1 MQNIKATLYRR
12 GEFLGA
18 IHKIEVRAISVTR
31 EKYAQY
37 ESAVR
42 VEYIEPRQKRARTF
56 VDSYKPSVLV
66 LDGWGHPD
74 PDSAFGP
81 EEQTAPGVTLSK
93 SRYSSC
99 DPRWQSDFDAKIDAY
114 IAEKGAKVIA
124 DMRGVNTHE
133 PMTTSFAGIFG

>member
-12 GEFLGA
+12 GDFLGA

-37 ESAVR
+37 ASAVH
-42 VEYIEPRQKRARTF
+42 VEYIEPRQKRARMF
-56 VDSYKPSVLV
+56 VDSHKPSVLV
-66 LDGWGHPD
+66 LEGWGHPD
-74 PDSAFGP
+74 PDSAFGS
-81 EEQTAPGVTLSK
+81 EEQAAPGVTLSR

-114 IAEKGAKVIA
+114 ITEKGARVIA
-124 DMRGVNTHE
+124 DMRGVNTYE
-133 PMTTSFAGIFG
+133 PVPTPAEGAA

>member
-42 VEYIEPRQKRARTF
+42 VEYIEPRQRHARTF
-56 VDSYKPSVLV
+56 VDSHKPSVLV

-74 PDSAFGP
+74 PDSAFGA
-81 EEQTAPGVTLSK
+81 EEQTAPGVTLSR
-93 SRYSSC
+93 SRYLSC
-99 DPRWQSDFDAKIDAY
+99 DPRWQSDFDAKINAY
-114 IAEKGAKVIA
+114 LAEKSVRVIA

-133 PMTTSFAGIFG
+133 PVPTPAEGAA